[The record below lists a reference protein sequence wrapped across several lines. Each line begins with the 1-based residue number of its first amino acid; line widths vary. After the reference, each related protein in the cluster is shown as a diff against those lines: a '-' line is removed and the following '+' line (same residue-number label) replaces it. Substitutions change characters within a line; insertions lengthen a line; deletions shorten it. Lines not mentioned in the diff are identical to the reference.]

1 MGECSW
7 IHIFYWWVRVVGVI
21 FWVCGQ
27 SGLFLLVGGI
37 YLGEGIF
44 LVGVDG
50 SFFISGWGWVMAYF
64 GWVGVN
70 GYFLWVGVRAGGE
83 GEGLFWE
90 SGGAWTTSFM
100 SQ

>member
-1 MGECSW
+1 MGGGSW
-7 IHIFYWWVRVVGVI
+7 SYILGMWAEWT
-21 FWVCGQ
+21 
-27 SGLFLLVGGI
+27 FLLVRGI

-50 SFFISGWGWVMAYF
+50 SFFISGWGWVTVYF

-70 GYFLWVGVRAGGE
+70 GSFLWVEVRADGE

-90 SGGAWTTSFM
+90 SGGA
-100 SQ
+100 

>member
-1 MGECSW
+1 MGGGSW
-7 IHIFYWWVRVVGVI
+7 SYILGMWAEWT
-21 FWVCGQ
+21 
-27 SGLFLLVGGI
+27 FLLVRGI

-50 SFFISGWGWVMAYF
+50 SFFISGWGWVTVYF

-70 GYFLWVGVRAGGE
+70 GSFLWVGVRADGE

-90 SGGAWTTSFM
+90 SGGA
-100 SQ
+100 